1 MMEKYEI
8 QKLRELPIEKVAKE
22 MGMKVEHHKALCPF
36 HDDHHA
42 SLTFN
47 KTKNSCRCYVCMRNS
62 IGTIDLAMR
71 YLGKDFPSACRWL
84 AEEHQIQLE
93 EDSSS
98 GKSSSFGGLRA
109 EGLLRVIIRGNLPS
123 MQAGMRDSSSIP
135 GSTRQLEDFSSR
147 RGRLTGEW

>member
-47 KTKNSCRCYVCMRNS
+47 KTKNSC
-62 IGTIDLAMR
+62 I
-71 YLGKDFPSACRWL
+71 
-84 AEEHQIQLE
+84 
-93 EDSSS
+93 SS
-98 GKSSSFGGLRA
+98 GLRSVA
-109 EGLLRVIIRGNLPS
+109 EGMAIAL
-123 MQAGMRDSSSIP
+123 
-135 GSTRQLEDFSSR
+135 
-147 RGRLTGEW
+147 

>member
-42 SLTFN
+42 SLMFN

-98 GKSSSFGGLRA
+98 GKNFSFRRSSS
-109 EGLLRVIIRGNLPS
+109 
-123 MQAGMRDSSSIP
+123 
-135 GSTRQLEDFSSR
+135 
-147 RGRLTGEW
+147 